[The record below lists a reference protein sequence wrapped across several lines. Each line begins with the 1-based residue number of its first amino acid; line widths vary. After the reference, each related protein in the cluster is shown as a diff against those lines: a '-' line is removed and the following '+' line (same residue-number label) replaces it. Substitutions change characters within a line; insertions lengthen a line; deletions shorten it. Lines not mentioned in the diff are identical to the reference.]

1 MDKISKAFTLAE
13 VLITLG
19 IIGVVAA
26 MTLPALIQ
34 KNNAKALE
42 VAFKK
47 SYSNLY
53 SAFNQVIADGYPVYV
68 SNYTESRP
76 DGDVNF
82 NPEFAQQVYS
92 KYKQLKLISSKEKNE
107 YLNNA
112 KNFTRTKTMR
122 APQCSQYMQGGG
134 AFITPDGS
142 TLSIVQ
148 NCGGLWFTV
157 DTNGIKKGPN
167 ALGHDIFIF
176 VSVKN
181 TQKLIP
187 AYRESELS
195 CDEDGKNCEYN
206 NTEETKDKCSNTS
219 NSNINGATCASYA
232 ISDTCP
238 WDGTKGYWECLP

>member
-1 MDKISKAFTLAE
+1 MSKNFKGFTLAE

-19 IIGVVAA
+19 IIGAVAA

-34 KNNAKALE
+34 RQNKKELE

-47 SYSNLY
+47 TYATLY
-53 SAFNQVIADGYPVYV
+53 NSFNQVIADGYPVYV
-68 SNYTESRP
+68 SNSTETWP
-76 DGDVNF
+76 DGEVNF

-107 YLNNA
+107 YRNNA
-112 KNFTRTKTMR
+112 KNFTRTKPMG
-122 APQCSQYMQGGG
+122 APQCSQYMGGGG

-148 NCGGLWFTV
+148 NCGGLWFTM

-176 VSVKN
+176 YSPKN
-181 TQKLIP
+181 TTKLLP
-187 AYRESELS
+187 ADKESEVT
-195 CDEDGKNCEYN
+195 CDEDGNCDYN

-219 NSNINGATCASYA
+219 KSNINGTTCAVYA
-232 ISDTCP
+232 LMDKCP
-238 WDGTKGYWECLP
+238 WDETKTYWECLP